1 MLTLSRC
8 MLPLPRCVLTLPRCV
23 LTLPR
28 CMLTLPSSPPCAA
41 AVAALEAARVT
52 SSSPALRKLDRA
64 VSTPAPAERVPGD
77 PEMDDSPAA
86 AWYRQRKLKKVRK
99 KKKKK
104 KKKRKK
110 KVRGAAGAGAHSVG
124 ACDGTPPPCR
134 VADTTREGAHRG
146 GRERTVGACDGT
158 PPPCRVADTTREGAH
173 RGGREPATA
182 PRHRVE

>member
-1 MLTLSRC
+1 
-8 MLPLPRCVLTLPRCV
+8 
-23 LTLPR
+23 
-28 CMLTLPSSPPCAA
+28 MLTLPSSPPCAA

-104 KKKRKK
+104 RKK
-110 KVRGAAGAGAHSVG
+110 ERKRCVVPR
-124 ACDGTPPPCR
+124 
-134 VADTTREGAHRG
+134 
-146 GRERTVGACDGT
+146 GRERTVW
-158 PPPCRVADTTREGAH
+158 
-173 RGGREPATA
+173 EPATA